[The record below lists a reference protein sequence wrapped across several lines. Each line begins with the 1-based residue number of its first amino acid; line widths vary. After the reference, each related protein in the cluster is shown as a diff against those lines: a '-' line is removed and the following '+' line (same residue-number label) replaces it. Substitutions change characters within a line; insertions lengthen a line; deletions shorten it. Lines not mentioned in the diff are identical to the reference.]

1 MQLKSKRLHV
11 EVTKELFDATGEKV
25 THDITYRYDID
36 QMVIPEAVSNFNGD
50 CRKADTGQ
58 TVINMTTANGV
69 DFPGSFYETVG
80 DNNSAIM
87 EAMKADMV
95 QLFNTPMQ

>member
-1 MQLKSKRLHV
+1 MQLKSKTTRV
-11 EVTKELFDATGEKV
+11 EVTRSLFDTAEEPKK
-25 THDITYRYDID
+25 THDITYRYDLD
-36 QMVIPEAVSNFNGD
+36 QSGAISNLNGD

-58 TVINMTTANGV
+58 TVINMSTANGV

-80 DNNSAIM
+80 DNNAAIM

>member
-1 MQLKSKRLHV
+1 MLLKSKTTRI
-11 EVTKELFDATGEKV
+11 EVIRSLFDANDKK
-25 THDITYRYDID
+25 THDITYRYDLDTAGAI
-36 QMVIPEAVSNFNGD
+36 SNLNGD

-80 DNNSAIM
+80 DNNAAIM

>member
-1 MQLKSKRLHV
+1 MAKIAYLKNDFICIGGADYSLGPSD
-11 EVTKELFDATGEKV
+11 FD
-25 THDITYRYDID
+25 YYID
-36 QMVIPEAVSNFNGD
+36 NVPASPSISH
-50 CRKADTGQ
+50 
-58 TVINMTTANGV
+58 I
-69 DFPGSFYETVG
+69 ETVN

>member
-1 MQLKSKRLHV
+1 MQLKSKTTRV
-11 EVTKELFDATGEKV
+11 EVTRSLFDTAETPKK
-25 THDITYRYDID
+25 THDITYRYDLD
-36 QMVIPEAVSNFNGD
+36 QSGAILNLNGD

-58 TVINMTTANGV
+58 TVINMSTANGV
-69 DFPGSFYETVG
+69 DFPGSFHETVN